1 MLKKNLK
8 IIGISL
14 GIAIATGIIYFNTL
28 TYKDIEVIEGEVTF
42 SGTEKES
49 KEKAVFN
56 LDIGETKKYE
66 MNDLNFYFNGKEM
79 DLEKNVYE
87 QNQRYYLELDDF
99 LSKSNVEY
107 KKENSIYS
115 FENCKLD
122 LSKGE
127 FYLNGKL
134 YYLRGEKLQGLENYV
149 ALNDLEHMLNL
160 RDKWDQEKRKI
171 YLFNEKK
178 NLELDKK
185 STQKSGKA
193 AMMRV
198 EDFAPGGDY
207 LKSDVIEKYK
217 IIADYLYSKDFKFNV
232 AWISRYRNP
241 AKGIDNNLLED
252 RSIANVQYINLMDHL
267 IFRGG
272 IIGLH
277 GYTHQ
282 NGDEVSAVGSDLSM
296 KVNNTEAETE
306 ELLKNAIKTAEKLNV
321 PVDFFE
327 SAHYHSTMKQQ
338 RVIEKYFDV
347 IYEPFKYYLLL
358 NPLRSPMDKSTIYIP
373 TPLGYVTDERGEEI
387 ANKIRKNQNR
397 NVISSFY
404 FHPIKE
410 FKFISLGDIDE
421 NGYVDY
427 NYDENSIMH
436 NISQALEETNQV
448 TITARELR

>member
-1 MLKKNLK
+1 MRGIQYNKPNKRVYQGEYYVKKNLK

-178 NLELDKK
+178 N
-185 STQKSGKA
+185 
-193 AMMRV
+193 
-198 EDFAPGGDY
+198 
-207 LKSDVIEKYK
+207 
-217 IIADYLYSKDFKFNV
+217 
-232 AWISRYRNP
+232 
-241 AKGIDNNLLED
+241 
-252 RSIANVQYINLMDHL
+252 
-267 IFRGG
+267 
-272 IIGLH
+272 
-277 GYTHQ
+277 
-282 NGDEVSAVGSDLSM
+282 
-296 KVNNTEAETE
+296 
-306 ELLKNAIKTAEKLNV
+306 
-321 PVDFFE
+321 
-327 SAHYHSTMKQQ
+327 
-338 RVIEKYFDV
+338 
-347 IYEPFKYYLLL
+347 
-358 NPLRSPMDKSTIYIP
+358 
-373 TPLGYVTDERGEEI
+373 
-387 ANKIRKNQNR
+387 
-397 NVISSFY
+397 
-404 FHPIKE
+404 
-410 FKFISLGDIDE
+410 
-421 NGYVDY
+421 
-427 NYDENSIMH
+427 
-436 NISQALEETNQV
+436 
-448 TITARELR
+448 